1 MPTAQVFRG
10 DLQKVIDHLPVVVF
24 EYTFFADGGREF
36 TYISPRCEE
45 ILGLPAGSIMEGHL
59 SMDSYIHA
67 DDLEGFTQ
75 SIKDSVSTL
84 TDWYWRGRILGQKG
98 YVWIETRSSPTQTAD
113 GRIVY
118 HGIFSDISE
127 TKRLE
132 DKSRFSDTRY
142 RSLVEQLPLGIMVHA
157 GGKIRFLNPE
167 AARLIGAADTRIPVG
182 MDIMDLVHP
191 DHRQAIRDRIEQILS
206 GQPIST
212 LEIALKRL
220 DGREIYVESV
230 GYPYVFEG
238 QPAIQV
244 VLKDLTDQKTAAAG
258 IAKYET
264 LFFELFQHTPL
275 AIVLL
280 NERSEVV
287 QVNRGFEKLFGYTL
301 EDLFGKTL
309 SDAIV
314 PSELEEEGN
323 EINSLITDNKMICV
337 ETVRYRKVGD
347 PVSVIIYGVPVMLG
361 NEKIGIFGMYV
372 DITERK
378 RVEEELKIRNAELD
392 NFVYKVSHD
401 LRAPLSSVLGLAH
414 LASMPG
420 NRDDLAGYVKLM
432 GEKALQLDHF
442 ISDVLSHSKNLKME
456 VTVDRVDLPEII
468 DKTFR
473 DLSYLAGSDEVKR
486 IVSIEGDAFFSDQW
500 RLGEIFRNL
509 ISNAIKYR
517 KLHFVDAQVNVEVRV
532 DSGACEIKVWDNGI
546 GVESSLAPR
555 IFEMFFR
562 ASDRSDGS
570 GLGLYIVKNAVD
582 RLGGSITV
590 QTEAGIGT
598 RFHITLPNLIPK

>member
-1 MPTAQVFRG
+1 MPTTQVFKG

-24 EYTFFADGGREF
+24 EYTFFPEGGRGF
-36 TYISPRCEE
+36 TFISPRCEE
-45 ILGLPAGSIMEGHL
+45 LLGLPADTIMEGHL
-59 SMDSYIHA
+59 SMDGYIHP
-67 DDLEGFTQ
+67 DDLEGFSQ
-75 SIKDSVSTL
+75 SIEHSVRTL
-84 TDWYWRGRILGQKG
+84 TDWCWRGRIAGRKG
-98 YVWIETRSSPTQTAD
+98 YVWIETKSSPTVAAD

-118 HGIFSDISE
+118 HGIFSDITE

-132 DKSRFSDTRY
+132 DKSKFSETRY
-142 RSLVEQLPLGIMVHA
+142 RSLVEQLPLGIMVHS

-167 AARLIGAADTRIPVG
+167 AARLIGAHDTRVPVG

-191 DHRQAIRDRIEQILS
+191 DHRQVIRERIEQIME
-206 GQPIST
+206 GQPISKV
-212 LEIALKRL
+212 EIVLKRL

-244 VLKDLTDQKTAAAG
+244 VMRDLTDQKTAAAG

-287 QVNRGFEKLFGYTL
+287 QINRGFEKLFGYSL

-314 PSELEEEGN
+314 PSELEQEGN
-323 EINSLITDNKMICV
+323 EINSLITENKVICV
-337 ETVRYRKVGD
+337 ETVRYRKIGD

-378 RVEEELKIRNAELD
+378 HVEQELKIRNAELD

-420 NRDDLAGYVKLM
+420 NRDDLSGYVKLM

-468 DKTFR
+468 GKTFR
-473 DLSYLAGSDEVKR
+473 DLSYLTGSNEVKR
-486 IVSIEGDAFFSDQW
+486 TVRIEGGEFFSDQW

-517 KLHFVDAQVNVEVRV
+517 KLHFADAEVNVEVMV
-532 DSGACEIKVWDNGI
+532 NSEACEILVSDNGI

-582 RLGGSITV
+582 RLGGTINV
-590 QTEAGIGT
+590 QSEAGIGT
-598 RFHITLPNLIPK
+598 RFHLILPNLIPK

>member
-1 MPTAQVFRG
+1 MPTTQVFKG

-24 EYTFFADGGREF
+24 EYTFFPGGRRCF

-45 ILGLPAGSIMEGHL
+45 LLGVPADTIIEGHL
-59 SMDSYIHA
+59 SMDNYVHP
-67 DDLEGFTQ
+67 DDLEEFTQ
-75 SIKDSVSTL
+75 SIDHCVGTL
-84 TDWYWRGRILGQKG
+84 TDWCWRGRILGQNG
-98 YVWIETRSSPTQTAD
+98 YAWIETKSSPTQTAD

-118 HGIFSDISE
+118 YGIFSDVTE
-127 TKRLE
+127 TKQLE
-132 DKSRFSDTRY
+132 DKSRFSETRY
-142 RSLVEQLPLGIMVHA
+142 RSLVEQLPLGIMVHSN
-157 GGKIRFLNPE
+157 GKIRFMNPE
-167 AARLIGAADTRIPVG
+167 AARLIGAPDSRMAIG

-191 DHRQAIRDRIEQILS
+191 NNQQAIRNRIDQILD
-206 GQPIST
+206 GQTITT
-212 LEIALKRL
+212 LEIVLKRL
-220 DGREIYVESV
+220 DGQEIYVESV
-230 GYPYVFEG
+230 GYPYLFEG

-244 VLKDLTDQKTAAAG
+244 VMKDLTDQKTAAAG

-287 QVNRGFEKLFGYTL
+287 KINQGFEQLFGYTL
-301 EDLFGKTL
+301 DALYGKTL
-309 SDAIV
+309 SHAIV

-323 EINSLITDNKMICV
+323 EINSLITENKVICV
-337 ETVRYRKVGD
+337 ETIRYRKIGE
-347 PVSVIIYGVPVMLG
+347 PVSVIIYGVPVLLG
-361 NEKIGIFGMYV
+361 NKKIGIFGMYV

-414 LASMPG
+414 LASIPG
-420 NRDDLAGYVKLM
+420 NRDDLSGYVKLM

-456 VTVDRVDLPEII
+456 VMVDRVDLNEII
-468 DKTFR
+468 ERTFR
-473 DLSYLAGSDEVKR
+473 DLSYLAGAEEMKR
-486 IVSIEGDAFFSDQW
+486 TVRIEGGEFFSDQW

-517 KLHFVDAQVNVEVRV
+517 KLHFVDAEVSV
-532 DSGACEIKVWDNGI
+532 EIKVDPATCRISVSDNGI
-546 GVESSLAPR
+546 GVESALAPR

-582 RLGGSITV
+582 RLGGDISV
-590 QTEAGIGT
+590 ESELGIGT
-598 RFHITLPNLIPK
+598 RFVLELPNLIPK